1 MPVASVT
8 SYETWLSNIRSVET
22 CSPSLYFLTFP
33 FPGCVWP
40 SSIHNGKHWQ
50 KKTWPLLLDSG
61 RVIIG
66 PYRPFLSLKS
76 RLHPDQSLFRL
87 RARRTLLVE
96 HCRYDTFLSE
106 SFVPWGTVVD
116 CDWPQMLYLMLEDYE
131 LVRTAH

>member
-1 MPVASVT
+1 MSDLVASIMV
-8 SYETWLSNIRSVET
+8 
-22 CSPSLYFLTFP
+22 
-33 FPGCVWP
+33 
-40 SSIHNGKHWQ
+40 SIGRRR
-50 KKTWPLLLDSG
+50 LLDSG
-61 RVIIG
+61 REIIG

-116 CDWPQMLYLMLEDYE
+116 CD
-131 LVRTAH
+131 